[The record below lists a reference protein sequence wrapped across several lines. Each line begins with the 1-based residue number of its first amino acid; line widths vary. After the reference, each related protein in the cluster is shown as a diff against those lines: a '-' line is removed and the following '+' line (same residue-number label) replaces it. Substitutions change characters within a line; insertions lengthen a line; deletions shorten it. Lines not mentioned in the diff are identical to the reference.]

1 MIIVAQIKL
10 VPDSMQFDLLMETLT
25 AMNRACNQISAV
37 AFDNQCFNRTKLHK
51 LTYYPVREDFG
62 LKSQMTIRA
71 IGKVVDAYKVKAQKA
86 KGPIDTQRIFRLK
99 GAVAFDCRMV
109 SFDLSSDSVSILTL
123 EGRQLMKFEVG
134 DNARNMLAF
143 QKGESDLFFRNGHF
157 FLNVS
162 CDIPEPEL
170 IEHQNV
176 IGVDLGINQ
185 LATLSTGESFD
196 GQQTEKVHKKNQAKR
211 TGLQKKK
218 TRSAKRK
225 LKRNSGKEKRFKRN
239 ENHIIS
245 KRIVDEAKR
254 TGSAIALEDLTGI
267 RRRQRVRKSQRSRFS
282 GWAFHQLRQF
292 IIYKAKLAGVPV
304 FLVPPA
310 YTSQRCHKCGH
321 IEKANRKSQSEFVC
335 CSCGHGDHAD
345 KNAALNIAELGC
357 SQSAHGR
364 VVGFIRQ

>member
-1 MIIVAQIKL
+1 
-10 VPDSMQFDLLMETLT
+10 
-25 AMNRACNQISAV
+25 
-37 AFDNQCFNRTKLHK
+37 
-51 LTYYPVREDFG
+51 
-62 LKSQMTIRA
+62 
-71 IGKVVDAYKVKAQKA
+71 
-86 KGPIDTQRIFRLK
+86 
-99 GAVAFDCRMV
+99 
-109 SFDLSSDSVSILTL
+109 
-123 EGRQLMKFEVG
+123 MK
-134 DNARNMLAF
+134 
-143 QKGESDLFFRNGHF
+143 K
-157 FLNVS
+157 
-162 CDIPEPEL
+162 
-170 IEHQNV
+170 
-176 IGVDLGINQ
+176 
-185 LATLSTGESFD
+185 
-196 GQQTEKVHKKNQAKR
+196 
-211 TGLQKKK
+211 
-218 TRSAKRK
+218 
-225 LKRNSGKEKRFKRN
+225 NSGKEKRFKRN

-310 YTSQRCHKCGH
+310 YTSQRCHRCGH
-321 IEKANRKSQSEFVC
+321 IEKANRKTQSEFVC

>member
-10 VPDSMQFDLLMETLT
+10 VPNSMQFDLLMETLT

-134 DNARNMLAF
+134 DNARNLMAF

-239 ENHIIS
+239 ENHMC
-245 KRIVDEAKR
+245 VQ
-254 TGSAIALEDLTGI
+254 
-267 RRRQRVRKSQRSRFS
+267 RRWMCSMGDRP
-282 GWAFHQLRQF
+282 
-292 IIYKAKLAGVPV
+292 IKAKVNS
-304 FLVPPA
+304 LVA
-310 YTSQRCHKCGH
+310 KQQVWK
-321 IEKANRKSQSEFVC
+321 
-335 CSCGHGDHAD
+335 
-345 KNAALNIAELGC
+345 
-357 SQSAHGR
+357 
-364 VVGFIRQ
+364 